1 MKKKDIILIVVVS
14 LIVIGGILL
23 GSKKNTVNEDQ
34 LSNWKTLLE
43 NTELKAGIN
52 DMSYEYY
59 QALVNV
65 KEGKSI
71 VYIGSSTCRWC
82 QKFNPVLE
90 EIASEHGTKIIYINV
105 ANLTQVEYNNLKKT
119 TDNHFTGSTPTTVI
133 FENGK
138 VIDTLGG
145 YVEKEDAIS
154 FFEKNGVLK

>member
-23 GSKKNTVNEDQ
+23 GRKKNTVNEDQ
-34 LSNWKTLLE
+34 LSSWKTLLE
-43 NTELKAGIN
+43 NTEEKVGIN

-105 ANLTQVEYNNLKKT
+105 DRKSV
-119 TDNHFTGSTPTTVI
+119 V
-133 FENGK
+133 
-138 VIDTLGG
+138 
-145 YVEKEDAIS
+145 
-154 FFEKNGVLK
+154 